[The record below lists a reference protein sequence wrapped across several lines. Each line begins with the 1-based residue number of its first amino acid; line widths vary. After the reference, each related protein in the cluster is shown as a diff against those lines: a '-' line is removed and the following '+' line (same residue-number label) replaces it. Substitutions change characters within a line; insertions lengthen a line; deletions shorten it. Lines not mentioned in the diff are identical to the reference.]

1 MYSLDFGLIASS
13 FQSLLDPFTIT
24 MLFLGVLGG
33 LVVGVMPGLGP
44 TLAVALLIPL
54 TYHLT
59 PGEAFSILTAV
70 YVGGMSGGAVSAILL
85 RLPGTPASMATLLDG
100 FPLAQQG
107 QAAVAIGNAAV
118 ASCVGTCIGGIF
130 LVIGAPLLAEF
141 ALKFHF
147 AEYTAVC
154 IFAMTAVSAVTG
166 RSVNK
171 GLTAAMLG
179 MLLATVGIT
188 SEDGLPDSHLG
199 WKPLSPDSLCCLR

>member
-1 MYSLDFGLIASS
+1 MYSLDFGVISSS

-100 FPLAQQG
+100 FPLANRGKQPG
-107 QAAVAIGNAAV
+107 QLETLPSQV
-118 ASCVGTCIGGIF
+118 ASGPVS
-130 LVIGAPLLAEF
+130 GAYSWL
-141 ALKFHF
+141 
-147 AEYTAVC
+147 
-154 IFAMTAVSAVTG
+154 
-166 RSVNK
+166 SVRRCLQN
-171 GLTAAMLG
+171 
-179 MLLATVGIT
+179 
-188 SEDGLPDSHLG
+188 SH
-199 WKPLSPDSLCCLR
+199 